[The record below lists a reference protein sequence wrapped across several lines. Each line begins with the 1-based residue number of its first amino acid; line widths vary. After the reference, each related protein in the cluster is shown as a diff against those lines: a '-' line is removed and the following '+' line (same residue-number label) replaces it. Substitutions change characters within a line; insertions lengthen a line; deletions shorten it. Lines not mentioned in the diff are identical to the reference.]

1 MGGVPCD
8 LELIVGAGATLYEP
22 RIVSSHSGPSVSCE
36 LQTHR
41 VPWKIRATPIIV
53 QFAKLKSNLDSRT
66 FD

>member
-1 MGGVPCD
+1 MGSVPCD

-22 RIVSSHSGPSVSCE
+22 RIVRSHSCPSVSCE
-36 LQTHR
+36 LQTDR